1 LIHLL
6 DHATPVSKG
15 KAALS
20 IMFIIKFNINTLV
33 ALSEESLHFYTVLD
47 KGFREQNEY
56 FK

>member
-1 LIHLL
+1 MIHLL